1 MAQAW
6 TGGDVTMAAHELPGG
21 PPDLAA
27 NIAPIRD
34 EAGDRLGIVTVLR
47 DITELKSLQ
56 QAMSDFV
63 AMVAHELRSPLGAIS
78 QYLDVLK
85 AGIVKDPEKEKQI
98 ITRCRERTGALS
110 QLVRDLLD
118 FSVMQRRGQ
127 ADRSVVP
134 LNVADVIRET
144 VEFLAPQAAEKNISV
159 SVDLPGDLFI
169 EADRAEMGRLFTNL
183 LTNALKYNREGGS
196 VAFSAHT
203 TDGYVGITVADTGLG
218 ISSAAL
224 PRLGEAFFRV
234 KTPQTSQITG
244 TGLGLSI
251 CKQIVAAHDGHLEI
265 ESEEGKGSTFQVL
278 LPRRR
283 AVG

>member
-1 MAQAW
+1 M
-6 TGGDVTMAAHELPGG
+6 
-21 PPDLAA
+21 
-27 NIAPIRD
+27 
-34 EAGDRLGIVTVLR
+34 
-47 DITELKSLQ
+47 
-56 QAMSDFV
+56 
-63 AMVAHELRSPLGAIS
+63 
-78 QYLDVLK
+78 
-85 AGIVKDPEKEKQI
+85 
-98 ITRCRERTGALS
+98 
-110 QLVRDLLD
+110 
-118 FSVMQRRGQ
+118 
-127 ADRSVVP
+127 
-134 LNVADVIRET
+134 
-144 VEFLAPQAAEKNISV
+144 
-159 SVDLPGDLFI
+159 SVDLSGDLSI

-183 LTNALKYNREGGS
+183 LTNAIKYNREGGS

>member
-1 MAQAW
+1 
-6 TGGDVTMAAHELPGG
+6 V
-21 PPDLAA
+21 
-27 NIAPIRD
+27 I
-34 EAGDRLGIVTVLR
+34 R

-63 AMVAHELRSPLGAIS
+63 SMVAHELRSPLGAIS

-85 AGIVKDPEKEKQI
+85 AGIVKDPAKEKQI

-110 QLVRDLLD
+110 QLVRDLLE
-118 FSVMQRRGQ
+118 FSVTQRRGQ
-127 ADRSVVP
+127 TDRSVVP

-144 VEFLAPQAAEKNISV
+144 VEFLAPQAAERSV
-159 SVDLPGDLFI
+159 SVSTDLPEELPI

-183 LTNALKYNREGGS
+183 LTNAIKYNREGGS
-196 VAFSAHT
+196 VRFSAQT
-203 TDGYVGITVADTGLG
+203 TDGYLVIEVTDTGLG
-218 ISSAAL
+218 ISAAAL

-234 KTPQTSQITG
+234 KTPQTAQVTG

-251 CKQIVAAHDGHLEI
+251 CEQIIAAHDGHLEI
-265 ESEEGKGSTFQVL
+265 ESEEGTGSTFRVL
-278 LPRRR
+278 LPRQR